1 MLVSILGI
9 WSSRTRHRFVVLFYH
24 RCALLVLVAV
34 LLFAAQ
40 KSFVG
45 IHGARNKVENALLNK
60 QIEYTGSFDLL
71 NSEVLSQ
78 LLVTGVMCT
87 FVCLSQIIPI
97 IITRQLEQR
106 MSIQEARHNA
116 ELDHS
121 NGKVIPY
128 NMMQTKQLDQ
138 IHSVNRLKFWD
149 KFRVVWGVLLG
160 LYSIFYNGTFVV
172 FSFWPESSHSSN
184 ELSVAWRQVDF
195 IVLYLFY
202 LDCNFHLFIDFL
214 KMSHFDA
221 RYFNNDSFLVSTS
234 AISAIIA
241 GPFVLYYAYAIIE
254 GSPFRY
260 FRDFYFILFYPS
272 YILFLI

>member
-45 IHGARNKVENALLNK
+45 IYGARNKVENALSK
-60 QIEYTGSFDLL
+60 EQIEYTGSLDLL

-97 IITRQLEQR
+97 IITRQLEQQ
-106 MSIQEARHNA
+106 MSIKEARLNA

-128 NMMQTKQLDQ
+128 NMIQAKQLGQ
-138 IHSVNRLKFWD
+138 INSVNRLSFWD

-184 ELSVAWRQVDF
+184 ELSVAWREVSF
-195 IVLYLFY
+195 IV
-202 LDCNFHLFIDFL
+202 
-214 KMSHFDA
+214 S
-221 RYFNNDSFLVSTS
+221 S
-234 AISAIIA
+234 
-241 GPFVLYYAYAIIE
+241 
-254 GSPFRY
+254 
-260 FRDFYFILFYPS
+260 FYFFKHYYFQNFVHS
-272 YILFLI
+272 LIFHR